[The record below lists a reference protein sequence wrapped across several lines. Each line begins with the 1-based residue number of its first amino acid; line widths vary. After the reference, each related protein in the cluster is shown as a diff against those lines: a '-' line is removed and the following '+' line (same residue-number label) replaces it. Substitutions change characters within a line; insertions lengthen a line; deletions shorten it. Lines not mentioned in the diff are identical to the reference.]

1 MSNYK
6 IDWDIE
12 LLKRRLDVFVVQ
24 SIIRQAALALLVSM
38 TAFLLGAAAMYL
50 IWINV
55 LAVTASGWCVLGV
68 WTIYTLG
75 IITAFIGLGFVK
87 GFLAFISGR
96 QGQNP
101 CD

>member
-1 MSNYK
+1 MGDYK
-6 IDWDIE
+6 INWDVE

-24 SIIRQAALALLVSM
+24 SIIRQAALVLLVSAM
-38 TAFLLGAAAMYL
+38 AFLLGAAAMYL

-75 IITAFIGLGFVK
+75 VVTAVIGQGFVK
-87 GFLAFISGR
+87 GFLAFINSRHG
-96 QGQNP
+96 GS
-101 CD
+101 D